1 MRRFSFRTLIPSV
14 LALGLMACNAY
25 RLDPPAGFAEV
36 EQGYDGAHMKANNDV
51 GLRVHVR
58 HNVRGGTLAFWS
70 LDLVEKLGERGYTL
84 VNQVPLRSKNRVAGT
99 RFDFEYTPVGEGE
112 QPRFYTVS
120 LFVTD
125 EHRVVMGMAGKQQY
139 AAEYLARVDEIIG
152 DLTVRGC
159 KPFSKICKGPQP
171 AGLSTTP
178 QPDANAKPAT
188 AEAKAEP
195 AAG

>member
-1 MRRFSFRTLIPSV
+1 MRLFSLRTFIPSV
-14 LALGLMACNAY
+14 LAVGLMACNAY
-25 RLDPPAGFAEV
+25 RLEPPAGFAEV

-84 VNQVPLRSKNRVAGT
+84 VNQAPLRSKNRVAGT

-112 QPRFYTVS
+112 APRFYTVS

-125 EHRVVMGMAGKQQY
+125 EHRVVMGMAGKQEY
-139 AAEYLARVDEIIG
+139 AAEYLARVDEIVG
-152 DLTVRGC
+152 DLKVSGC

-171 AGLSTTP
+171 ARLSTAS
-178 QPDANAKPAT
+178 QQSAKAEP